1 MNRKIRV
8 CAAAL
13 TAVLTVGSVAGASDT
28 PDAVKTEAK
37 SLKIGDIAEIAMI
50 DVFGETENVDGR
62 IMLSGLLSAGNEDAD
77 TDKSAEA
84 LKKGG
89 ASFDEETAY
98 ALAINGEDILYVA
111 TEDDAKAVLD
121 GIIANFTT
129 PGAEIKEVLYEEEI
143 SYREEDIVTAAEA
156 EADQNVAETYICEV
170 EEAIRYILNGTAV
183 PLTYT
188 VKGGDTLWDIA
199 IANNISVYELEQM
212 NPGATT
218 KLSVGQTINLYQ
230 QNPFV
235 HITVT
240 EVVTETESIP
250 YGVSY
255 TESDA
260 LYKGQVQVQ
269 STGVNGS
276 KQVTYERTKTNGITV
291 ASNVIQEVV
300 TAEPVTQI
308 ALTGTKQI
316 AVQSGSGYLQYP
328 VASVEISSGYGASRS
343 GGARTH
349 KGIDLRA
356 PKGTAVMA
364 SDSGTVVFAG
374 WSGSY
379 GNIIKIDHGNGV
391 VTKYAHCD
399 TMSVSV
405 GQNVQKGEVI
415 GTVGSTGNATGNV
428 LHFEVEINGVQKN
441 PVNYL

>member
-13 TAVLTVGSVAGASDT
+13 SAVLTAGSVAGASGMPSGT
-28 PDAVKTEAK
+28 SEGAA
-37 SLKIGDIAEIAMI
+37 SLKIEDIAEIAKI
-50 DVFGETENVDGR
+50 DIFRSGDIADGADAPKELSLAEDKETGR
-62 IMLSGLLSAGNEDAD
+62 
-77 TDKSAEA
+77 
-84 LKKGG
+84 KGSE
-89 ASFDEETAY
+89 SFDAETAY

-111 TEDDAKAVLD
+111 TEEDAKAVLD

-129 PGAEIKEVLYEEEI
+129 PGAEVKEILYGEEI
-143 SYREEDIVTAAEA
+143 SYKEKDIVTAAEA
-156 EADQNVAETYICEV
+156 ESNKRVTETYICEV
-170 EEAIRYILNGTAV
+170 DEAVRYILNGTAV

-199 IANNISVYELEQM
+199 LANNISVYELEQM
-212 NPGATT
+212 NPGATK

-235 HITVT
+235 NITVK
-240 EVVTETESIP
+240 EIVTETQSIP

-260 LYKGQVQVQ
+260 LYRGQVQVQ
-269 STGVNGS
+269 SAGVNGS
-276 KQVTYERTKTNGITV
+276 KQVTIERTKTNGITV
-291 ASNVIQEVV
+291 ADNVIQEVV

-316 AVQSGSGYLQYP
+316 SVQSGSGYLQYP

-343 GGARTH
+343 GGRRSH

-364 SDSGTVVFAG
+364 SDAGTVVFAG

-399 TMSVSV
+399 SMSVSV
-405 GQNVQKGEVI
+405 GQDVQKGEVI

-441 PVNYL
+441 PVSYL